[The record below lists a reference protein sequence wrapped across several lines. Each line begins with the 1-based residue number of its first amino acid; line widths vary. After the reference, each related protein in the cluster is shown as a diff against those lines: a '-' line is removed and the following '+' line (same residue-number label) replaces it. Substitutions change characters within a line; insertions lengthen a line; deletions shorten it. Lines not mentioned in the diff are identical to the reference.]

1 MEAPTNDPR
10 TGKVAAATLES
21 GPGAGPDSGEEI
33 GPGPAPP
40 AEGEVAGA
48 LAAMTALIEA
58 AATMMAV
65 EIFFMSEEKGWWGR
79 EAPTKDP
86 RTGKVAAAT
95 LESGPGAA
103 AEEREELGPE
113 PPAEG
118 AGAGTSAAITTLIE
132 AAATMMALENFFMS
146 MAYKGIIKRTGNERD
161 LRLIT
166 GEWEA
171 AGDYYLLCYCR
182 SEEQ

>member
-33 GPGPAPP
+33 GPGPVPL

-79 EAPTKDP
+79 
-86 RTGKVAAAT
+86 
-95 LESGPGAA
+95 
-103 AEEREELGPE
+103 
-113 PPAEG
+113 
-118 AGAGTSAAITTLIE
+118 
-132 AAATMMALENFFMS
+132 
-146 MAYKGIIKRTGNERD
+146 
-161 LRLIT
+161 
-166 GEWEA
+166 
-171 AGDYYLLCYCR
+171 
-182 SEEQ
+182 